1 MADNTLKKNTEK
13 SKAPTIFKPIDKA
26 MEDLCNELLIH
37 PIILLEIIALL
48 LVMRVNQLLQDFSSL
63 DRYLLNIYPH
73 H

>member
-48 LVMRVNQLLQDFSSL
+48 LVMRVNQLLQDFISL